1 MCDCVECEEVMGV
14 LTSVV
19 PSMFLPWQSCEV
31 RVGVWQVHTLTGHS
45 DGVCMVAFS
54 PDGNRVVSSSDDR
67 LVKIWDVATGAEVS
81 SFAGVC

>member
-1 MCDCVECEEVMGV
+1 
-14 LTSVV
+14 
-19 PSMFLPWQSCEV
+19 
-31 RVGVWQVHTLTGHS
+31 VGVWQVHTLTGHS